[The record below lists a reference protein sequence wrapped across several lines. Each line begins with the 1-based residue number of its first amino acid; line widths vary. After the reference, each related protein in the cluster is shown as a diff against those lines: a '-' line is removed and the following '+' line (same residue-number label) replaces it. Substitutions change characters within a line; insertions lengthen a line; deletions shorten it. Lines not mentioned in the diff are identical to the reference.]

1 MMKTKLA
8 IAVLSLASV
17 LSFGASAANLV
28 TDQQASSQNLQSMG
42 TISVSGIDGAPT
54 DIRQELSQKAD
65 KQGASAYRVIEAYNN
80 GNYHAT
86 AELYK

>member
-1 MMKTKLA
+1 MKTKLA

-17 LSFGASAANLV
+17 LSFGASAAHLV
-28 TDQQASSQNLQSMG
+28 TDQQVSSQNLQSMG
-42 TISVSGIDGAPT
+42 TISVSGIDAAPT

-65 KQGASAYRVIEAYNN
+65 KEGASSYRVIEAYTN

>member
-1 MMKTKLA
+1 MKTKIA

-28 TDQQASSQNLQSMG
+28 TDQQAAEQNLQSMG
-42 TISVSGIDGAPT
+42 TVSVSGIDGAPT
-54 DIRQELSQKAD
+54 DIRQALSQKAEQ
-65 KQGASAYRVIEAYNN
+65 QGASHYRVIEAYNN

>member
-28 TDQQASSQNLQSMG
+28 TDQQASSQNLQSIG

-54 DIRQELSQKAD
+54 DIRQALSQKAD

>member
-1 MMKTKLA
+1 MKTKIAL
-8 IAVLSLASV
+8 AVLSLASV
-17 LSFGASAANLV
+17 LSFGANAAHLV
-28 TDQQASSQNLQSMG
+28 TDQQVQDQNLQSMG

-54 DIRQELSQKAD
+54 DIRHELSQKAD
-65 KQGASAYRVIEAYNN
+65 AQGASSYRVVEAYNN

>member
-1 MMKTKLA
+1 MKTKFA

-28 TDQQASSQNLQSMG
+28 TDQQAAEQNLQSMG
-42 TISVSGIDGAPT
+42 TVSVSGIDGAPT
-54 DIRQELSQKAD
+54 DIRQALSQKAEQ
-65 KQGASAYRVIEAYNN
+65 QGASHYRVIEAYNN

>member
-1 MMKTKLA
+1 MKTKLA

-17 LSFGASAANLV
+17 LSFGANAANLV